1 MADYLKMR
9 FSNAD
14 QRLIGH
20 QVSH

>member
-9 FSNAD
+9 FFNAN
-14 QRLIGH
+14 QSLIGH